1 MERRLCFLD
10 CVRVSGS
17 RVDGVA
23 VAVQAAEEG
32 VPVSGD
38 EVCDSGMNKMMHKSA
53 GRGLSFNEFR
63 NLCMSKEKQASD
75 SAFPLMIYVARP
87 LSYLPAFLFVK
98 LGINPNQATVITICI
113 SVLGASLVGSGRYL
127 FVLIGAVVSLS
138 WIVFDCVDGNI
149 ARYLTSR
156 GESASAEGGFV
167 DSLSSDISY
176 ALVFSSAG
184 IGAYNLATGGKS
196 VVWIILGFSASL
208 CMVLYRLTSI
218 KTRLYRERFTDR
230 SKKTPAASSA
240 SHAKSKV
247 SQVYSWLNRF
257 RPIIRYHVFGQGGF
271 LFPFLIVFSLV
282 KRLDLF
288 VLLSFTMLF
297 SALSLEIISSVR
309 QLKSLNSC

>member
-1 MERRLCFLD
+1 MT
-10 CVRVSGS
+10 
-17 RVDGVA
+17 
-23 VAVQAAEEG
+23 Q
-32 VPVSGD
+32 
-38 EVCDSGMNKMMHKSA
+38 KSA
-53 GRGLSFNEFR
+53 SRDLSFNEFR
-63 NLCMSKEKQASD
+63 NLCMSKEKRASD
-75 SAFPLMIYVARP
+75 SASPLVVHVVRP

-98 LGINPNQATVITICI
+98 LGITPNQATMVTVCI
-113 SVLGASLVGSGRYL
+113 SV
-127 FVLIGAVVSLS
+127 IGALLVSSGQHILVVIGALVSFS
-138 WIVFDCVDGNI
+138 WIVFDGVDGNI
-149 ARYLTSR
+149 ARYLISR
-156 GESASAEGGFV
+156 GGAASAEGGFI

-196 VVWIILGFSASL
+196 VVWIVLGFSASL
-208 CMVLYRLTSI
+208 CMILYRLISI
-218 KTRLYRERFTDR
+218 KTPLYRERFTDR

-240 SHAKSKV
+240 SHAKSKVESRWLRFVRSRV

-271 LFPFLIVFSLV
+271 LFPFLIIFSLV

-309 QLKSLNSC
+309 LLKRLNS